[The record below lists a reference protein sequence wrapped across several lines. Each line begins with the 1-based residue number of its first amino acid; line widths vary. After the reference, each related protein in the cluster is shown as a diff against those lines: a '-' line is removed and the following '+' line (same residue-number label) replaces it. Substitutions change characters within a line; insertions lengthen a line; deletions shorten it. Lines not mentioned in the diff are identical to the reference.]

1 MFPIIGVV
9 HLKPLPGSPNYSS
22 LEDVFESALG
32 DAKALAE
39 GGVDAIIVENFG
51 DKPFLKEVGNE
62 TIACMSVI
70 AWEIKKETGLP
81 LGINVLRND
90 AKASLA
96 IAKAV
101 NADFVRVN
109 QLFYASLSPEGW
121 LEGEAGEVLR
131 YKRAIECN
139 AMIFADVCVKHA
151 HHFVSLEEYVENAE
165 RCLVDALIVTGKATG
180 KEVSLKDLK
189 TVKNL
194 AKMPVLVGSGVTP
207 ENLPKL
213 AKYCDGV
220 IVGTYF
226 KKRGKIDVDRV
237 RRLVKVRDRITKKV
251 ATSFNQNR

>member
-1 MFPIIGVV
+1 MLPIIGVV
-9 HLKPLPGSPNYSS
+9 HLKPLPSSPNYSS
-22 LEDVFESALG
+22 FEDVFESALR
-32 DAKALAE
+32 DARALAE
-39 GGVDAIIVENFG
+39 GGVDAVIVENYG
-51 DKPFLKEVGNE
+51 DMPFLKKVGAEV
-62 TIACMSVI
+62 IACMSVI
-70 AWEIKKETGLP
+70 AWEIKKETDLP

-121 LEGEAGEVLR
+121 LEGNAGEILR
-131 YKRAIECN
+131 YKRTIDCN
-139 AMIFADVCVKHA
+139 AMIFADICVKHA
-151 HHFVSLEEYVENAE
+151 HHFVSLEEYVKNAE
-165 RCLVDALIVTGKATG
+165 RCLVDALIVTGEATG

-189 TVKNL
+189 AVKKL

-226 KKRGKIDVDRV
+226 KEHGKVDVERV
-237 RRLVKVRDRITKKV
+237 RRLVRVRDRTIK
-251 ATSFNQNR
+251 QNI

>member
-9 HLKPLPGSPNYSS
+9 HLNPLPGSPNYLSF
-22 LEDVFESALG
+22 EDVFESALR
-32 DAKALAE
+32 DAKALAD
-39 GGVDAIIVENFG
+39 GGVDAIIIENFG
-51 DKPFLKEVGNE
+51 DKPFLKEVGAE
-62 TIACMSVI
+62 VIACMSVI
-70 AWEIKKETGLP
+70 AWEIKKETDLP

-101 NADFVRVN
+101 NADFIRVN
-109 QLFYASLSPEGW
+109 QLFYGSLSPEGW
-121 LEGEAGEVLR
+121 LEGNAGEILR
-131 YKRAIECN
+131 YKRTIDCK
-139 AMIFADVCVKHA
+139 AMIFADICVKHA

-165 RCLVDALIVTGKATG
+165 RCLIDAIIVTGEATG

-189 TVKNL
+189 AVKKL

-226 KKRGKIDVDRV
+226 KEHGKVDVERV
-237 RRLVKVRDRITKKV
+237 RRLVRVRDRTIKR
-251 ATSFNQNR
+251 NI

>member
-22 LEDVFESALG
+22 FEDVFESALR

-51 DKPFLKEVGNE
+51 DQPFLKTVGAE
-62 TIACMSVI
+62 TVACMSVI
-70 AWEIKKETGLP
+70 AWEVKRETGLP

-90 AKASLA
+90 AKSALA

-101 NADFVRVN
+101 KADFIRIN

-131 YKRAIECN
+131 FKKAIDCN
-139 AMIFADVCVKHA
+139 AMIFADICVKHA

-165 RCLVDALIVTGKATG
+165 RCLIDALIVTGSATG
-180 KEVSLKDLK
+180 KPVSLRDVR
-189 TVKNL
+189 TVKKV
-194 AKMPVLVGSGVTP
+194 AGMPVLVGSGVTP
-207 ENLPKL
+207 NNLPKL
-213 AKYCDGV
+213 ARFCDGV

-226 KKRGKIDVDRV
+226 KRRGGIDIERVKEIVRV
-237 RRLVKVRDRITKKV
+237 RDSII
-251 ATSFNQNR
+251 

>member
-1 MFPIIGVV
+1 MFPIIGVA

-22 LEDVFESALG
+22 LEDVFESALR

-39 GGVDAIIVENFG
+39 GGVDAIIIENFG
-51 DKPFLKEVGNE
+51 DKPFLKEVGAE

-70 AWEIKKETGLP
+70 AWEVKKETGLS

-101 NADFVRVN
+101 DADFVRIN

-121 LEGEAGEVLR
+121 LECSAGEILR
-131 YKRAIECN
+131 YKRAIDCN
-139 AMIFADVCVKHA
+139 AMIFADICVKHA
-151 HHFVSLEEYVENAE
+151 HHFVSLEGYVENAE
-165 RCLVDALIVTGKATG
+165 RCLVDALIVTGEATG

-189 TVKNL
+189 TVKKL
-194 AKMPVLVGSGVTP
+194 ANMPVLVGSGVTP

-226 KKRGKIDVDRV
+226 KKHGKVDVERV
-237 RRLVKVRDRITKKV
+237 RRLVRIRDRTIK
-251 ATSFNQNR
+251 QNI